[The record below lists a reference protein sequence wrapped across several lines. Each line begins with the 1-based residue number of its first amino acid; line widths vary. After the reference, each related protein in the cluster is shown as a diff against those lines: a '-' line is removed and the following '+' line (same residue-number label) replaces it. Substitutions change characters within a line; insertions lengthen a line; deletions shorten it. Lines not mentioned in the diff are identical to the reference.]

1 MDIQMSAHRSLFR
14 ARASRRSRLT
24 AALIA
29 AAMLIAAAL
38 AFADAPAVADTA
50 PPSGLPATVSADA
63 LPTAQM
69 NGVAWAQ
76 VTVGNTVYV
85 TGNFTAA
92 RPAGVAVGG
101 TGTVTRSNLL
111 AYNITTGV
119 LSTTFVH
126 SLNGQGRAIAASPD
140 GTTLYVGGD
149 FTTVDG
155 ATHTR
160 IAEFN
165 LTTNALVTTFTASA
179 NAIVRALAATNTG
192 VFVGGEF
199 TSASGTSRSR
209 IASFTKAGALS
220 TWNPGANSNVQSL
233 VISPDGT
240 RVIAGGQ
247 FSTLAGA
254 TALGMG
260 SVSVASGASQ
270 PWAANTII
278 KDSGSSASIDAL
290 TTDGAYIYGAGLF
303 TTVGGNFEGRFSAN
317 PTTGA
322 IRWMNNCHG
331 DSYSVYATTTVL
343 YSASHEHDCSDI
355 GDFPQDSND
364 VFVATHHYV
373 AAESTSPNGG
383 VNRHPIFP
391 GGNGSPNYT
400 DFAGQPVSTQ
410 LNWWPTLS
418 QGTFTGQSQA
428 AWSLSGNGNYVS
440 VGGEFPRVNGTAQ
453 QGLVRFA
460 ISSIAP
466 DTVGP
471 TTASSLTPIVTSTT
485 SGTARVAWQ
494 ATSDQDNVTLTYSLY
509 RDGGTTAIY
518 TTTNNSTFWDRINL
532 GYTDTGLATGS
543 SHSYRVT
550 ARDPFGNTITSGS
563 TSVTVGSTN
572 PTGYGA
578 RVRTDGASHYW
589 PLTEAS
595 GASAIDR
602 AGYSDL
608 AFAGTPTLGA
618 TAGPVSGTTA
628 STFSGGET
636 QPAST
641 GIPLAKRPNGSAGT
655 TGQNDATGSPFTVEA
670 WVKTTSTTGGAILD
684 YGLYRNTTY
693 SAAIDKVLY
702 IDAAG
707 KIHFGVQNNAT
718 KQAIVSPNAY
728 NNGTWHLVDA
738 TLNGTSATLYVD
750 GASVATGSMTDNIVF
765 PGYWRIGADQL
776 SGWPAAG
783 DNSLVGS
790 IGQAATYPSALA
802 ASSIAAHY
810 TLGTGGV
817 AGTNVAP
824 TAAFTSTCTNL
835 ACTVN
840 GSGSSD
846 SDGTIASYA
855 WNFGDGGT
863 ATGATASHTYT
874 TAGTY
879 TITLTV
885 TDDDGATNSTT
896 RSVTVTAA
904 TTPNQAPTAAFT
916 STCTNLACTVNGS
929 GSTDSDGTIASYAW
943 NFGDNGT
950 ATGATASHTYTT
962 AGTYTITLTVT
973 DDDGATNTVT
983 HSVTVTAATTPN
995 QAPTAAFTPSC
1006 TNLGCTVNGSASTD
1020 SDGTIA
1026 SYAWNFGD
1034 SSTATG
1040 ATASHTYAAA
1050 GTYTITLTVTDDDG
1064 ATNTVTRSVTVTAG
1078 TTTLLAS
1085 DAFNR
1090 TVSGGFGTAS
1100 PSGGAWTGTNTTT
1113 DLSVTPGDG
1122 VFTLPVGATTGAYLG
1137 SVSTTSTDVFTTFT
1151 VDKVSTAGNG
1161 IYLYV
1166 IPRRV
1171 NSTEQYLARVRIVA
1185 GSIRLSVSK
1194 YDGSSTETTIG
1205 SEVTTGTL
1213 AAGATLNVR
1222 VQATGTSPTT
1232 LRARTWAAGTTE
1244 PTTWQV
1250 STTDASAAIQ
1260 AAGAVG
1266 LKGYLSSS
1274 VTNGPFTTRI
1284 GEFTATPVQ

>member
-1 MDIQMSAHRSLFR
+1 MSAHRSLFR

-29 AAMLIAAAL
+29 TVMLIAAAL

-140 GTTLYVGGD
+140 GTRLYVGGD

-160 IAEFN
+160 IAAFN
-165 LTTNALVTTFTASA
+165 LTTNALITTFTASA
-179 NAIVRALAATNTG
+179 NAIVRALAATNTS

-209 IASFTKAGALS
+209 IASFTSAGALS

-233 VISPDGT
+233 VITPDGT

-290 TTDGAYIYGAGLF
+290 TTDGVYIYGAGLF

-355 GDFPQDSND
+355 GDFNQDSND

-518 TTTNNSTFWDRINL
+518 TTTTNNTFWDRINL

-563 TSVTVGSTN
+563 TSVTVVSTN

-578 RVRTDGASHYW
+578 RVRADGASHYW

-595 GASAIDR
+595 GTTAIDR

-608 AFAGTPTLGA
+608 AFAGTPTLGS
-618 TAGPVSGTTA
+618 TTGPVSGTTA
-628 STFSGGET
+628 STFTGGET

-670 WVKTTSTTGGAILD
+670 WVKTTSTAGGAILD

-702 IDAAG
+702 IDSAG

-738 TLNGTSATLYVD
+738 TLSGATATLYVD
-750 GASVATGSMTDNIVF
+750 GAQVATGSMTDNIVF

-783 DNSLVGS
+783 GNSLVGS
-790 IGQAATYPSALA
+790 IGQAAVYPSTLA
-802 ASSIAAHY
+802 ASSISAHY

-817 AGTNVAP
+817 AANVAP
-824 TAAFTSTCTNL
+824 TAAFTSSCTNL
-835 ACTVN
+835 SCTVN
-840 GSGSSD
+840 GSTSTD
-846 SDGTIASYA
+846 PDGTIASYA
-855 WNFGDGGT
+855 WNFCDGGT
-863 ATGATASHTYT
+863 ATGATASHTYP

-896 RSVTVTAA
+896 RSVTVITA

-916 STCTNLACTVNGS
+916 SSCTNLSCTVNGS
-929 GSTDSDGTIASYAW
+929 TSTDPDGTLASYAW
-943 NFGDNGT
+943 NFGDGGT
-950 ATGATASHTYTT
+950 ATGITASHTYAA
-962 AGTYTITLTVT
+962 AGSYTITLTVT
-973 DDDGATNTVT
+973 DDDGATN
-983 HSVTVTAATTPN
+983 ATIN
-995 QAPTAAFTPSC
+995 
-1006 TNLGCTVNGSASTD
+1006 
-1020 SDGTIA
+1020 
-1026 SYAWNFGD
+1026 
-1034 SSTATG
+1034 
-1040 ATASHTYAAA
+1040 
-1050 GTYTITLTVTDDDG
+1050 
-1064 ATNTVTRSVTVTAG
+1064 SVTVTAG
-1078 TTTLLAS
+1078 TATVLAS

-1100 PSGGAWTGTNTTT
+1100 PSGGAWTGTNTTA

-1137 SVSTTSTDVFTTFT
+1137 SVSSTSADVFTTFT

-1185 GSIRLSVSK
+1185 GSVRLSVSK
-1194 YDGSSTETTIG
+1194 YDGSSAETTIG
-1205 SEVTTGTL
+1205 SEVTTGSL

-1250 STTDASAAIQ
+1250 STTDASTAIQ
-1260 AAGAVG
+1260 AAGSVG